1 MCCCQAISGVQC
13 IPWLPGLKVNLRHG
27 ICSHHGNVGNQMR
40 LFSFLCMH
48 YPAAHFDGWSH
59 LCCDACLAH
68 RAYTLLQ
75 MSKQP
80 KIVGVAWLSTIIKLI
95 SKLQVSDYLPQFV
108 SQIYVRYLTQVRVKI
123 ELSLKQHICNVYITT
138 KSKHQYQINQVA
150 NSTYLTVP
158 FPVYFLFPFTNIHR
172 SERQAKSGKV
182 SFIT

>member
-48 YPAAHFDGWSH
+48 YPAAHFDGWFH

-75 MSKQP
+75 MSK
-80 KIVGVAWLSTIIKLI
+80 
-95 SKLQVSDYLPQFV
+95 
-108 SQIYVRYLTQVRVKI
+108 
-123 ELSLKQHICNVYITT
+123 
-138 KSKHQYQINQVA
+138 
-150 NSTYLTVP
+150 
-158 FPVYFLFPFTNIHR
+158 
-172 SERQAKSGKV
+172 
-182 SFIT
+182 